1 MASRKTKDLISSTLF
16 LLLGLYGISPNFDQ
30 DLELVV
36 QKKKD
41 GDVKIKVKEKENT
54 DAGKTR

>member
-41 GDVKIKVKEKENT
+41 GDVKIKVKERENT

>member
-41 GDVKIKVKEKENT
+41 GDVKITVKERENT

>member
-1 MASRKTKDLISSTLF
+1 MASRKTKDLISSTLY

-41 GDVKIKVKEKENT
+41 GDVKITVKERENT

>member
-36 QKKKD
+36 QKRKD
-41 GDVKIKVKEKENT
+41 GDVKIKVKERENT